1 MKSLQERTSTV
12 TPIATINQS
21 SSGVLK
27 NFKDPQKTL
36 AYRRQC
42 AALRS
47 RLERSNNRN
56 FVSISKSY
64 VEAICDIGLEWAD
77 NYSYYAKDFE
87 SDSVI
92 VSNKV
97 ILNGTQYRNGM
108 LVILA
113 DVTDSFIFGEI
124 EFIVCEDAGKPLLF
138 VTIFD
143 TIEFHELSFCYKIC
157 QRIPSQARLC
167 EIENLLDP
175 LPLDLITIN
184 EENFVRLKY
193 NVMRNN
199 VSLSFK

>member
-1 MKSLQERTSTV
+1 M
-12 TPIATINQS
+12 
-21 SSGVLK
+21 
-27 NFKDPQKTL
+27 
-36 AYRRQC
+36 
-42 AALRS
+42 
-47 RLERSNNRN
+47 
-56 FVSISKSY
+56 
-64 VEAICDIGLEWAD
+64 
-77 NYSYYAKDFE
+77 
-87 SDSVI
+87 
-92 VSNKV
+92 
-97 ILNGTQYRNGM
+97 
-108 LVILA
+108 
-113 DVTDSFIFGEI
+113 TDSFIFGEI